1 MDGWLA
7 PLACESRM
15 IGFTRAGWRLRVS
28 RLVGIGLIATCWGA
42 VDSRTALGS
51 PIRTAH
57 HRDEAVVAD
66 REAARSWS
74 TYLLAGPH
82 VWSSIIHPQVT
93 PDVRTA
99 IWKALRSDSPESSA
113 WVQFL
118 LWKQS
123 VDPERFAH
131 FHPRVSPALN
141 RISSADLAPLV
152 VQPTTAPPDT
162 TTPVTQ
168 AQSLTS
174 AVPEPGPWLLAL
186 GMTGWG
192 LWWRRRGR

>member
-1 MDGWLA
+1 
-7 PLACESRM
+7 M
-15 IGFTRAGWRLRVS
+15 IGFTRAIRRPWVS
-28 RLVGIGLIATCWGA
+28 RLVGIGLIAACWGA
-42 VDSRTALGS
+42 VDSRIALGS
-51 PIRTAH
+51 PIRTVH
-57 HRDEAVVAD
+57 QRHEAVVAD
-66 REAARSWS
+66 REAAHSWA

-82 VWSSIIHPQVT
+82 VWSSIVHPQVT

-123 VDPERFAH
+123 LAPERFAH
-131 FHPRVSPALN
+131 FHPRVSPVLN
-141 RISSADLAPLV
+141 RISSADVAPQV
-152 VQPTTAPPDT
+152 IQPATTGPADT